1 MSRRGESVGTRVR
14 MHVRS
19 NVVGYIALFVAL
31 GGTAAALP
39 GTNTVDSGDIVNQQV
54 KSADLANGQ
63 VRSTDVAD
71 DSTLFALTGGDIAN
85 GSLSGG
91 DIADGSLGG
100 SDVADGSLG
109 GSDIADGSVTGA
121 DVNES
126 SLGQVPSALLGGYGR
141 SFSGNGC
148 DPNSSTY
155 IDCGFTTLNLPSTTR
170 VLLIAAA
177 RGYSP
182 SGDGFGYC
190 RLVTSNG
197 VLGGTDV
204 GVDHTEE
211 VAALTTVTGVLGPG
225 SVDFGIECQETF
237 SNIKFF
243 EVRVSAVAL
252 SSN

>member
-1 MSRRGESVGTRVR
+1 MGTRVR

-31 GGTAAALP
+31 SGTAAALP
-39 GTNTVDSGDIVNQQV
+39 GTNSVDSGDIINQQV
-54 KSADLANGQ
+54 KSADIANGQ
-63 VRSTDVAD
+63 VRSTDIAD

-85 GSLSGG
+85 GSLSG
-91 DIADGSLGG
+91 A
-100 SDVADGSLG
+100 DVADGSLG
-109 GSDIADGSVTGA
+109 GSDIADGSVTGS

-141 SFSGNGC
+141 SFSGTGC
-148 DPNSSTY
+148 DPNSTTY
-155 IDCGFTTLNLPSTTR
+155 IDCGFTTLNLPSATR
-170 VLLIAAA
+170 VLLIGAT

-182 SGDGFGYC
+182 TADGFGFC

-211 VAALTTVTGVLGPG
+211 IAALTTVTGVIGPG
-225 SVDFGIECQETF
+225 SVDFGIECQQTF
-237 SNIKFF
+237 SDIKFS